1 MVEGTRAVNMSLVSR
16 LHAVLRPFILR
27 RLKKEVE
34 KQLPKKHEHIVMCRL
49 SQRQAQLYEE
59 FMSRSS
65 TRMALESVGNFLGMM
80 NVLMQLRKV

>member
-1 MVEGTRAVNMSLVSR
+1 MVEGTRAINTNLVSR

-34 KQLPKKHEHIVMCRL
+34 KQLPEKHEHIVMCRL
-49 SQRQAQLYEE
+49 SRRQAELYEE

-65 TRMALESVGNFLGMM
+65 TRVALESGGNFVGMM